1 MKYDINES
9 IAILERT
16 PAVLHSLLSGL
27 PGCWTQATEGGESW
41 SAYDILGHLIHGE
54 RTDWIERTQ
63 RILEHGESKPFEP
76 FDRFA
81 QYADSQDKSLDQLL
95 EEFAALR
102 TQDVVSRLRSFRRL
116 GIRRQ
121 GRAGQA
127 ALTRPFV
134 AGPDLH
140 DVALESS
147 FSRLVQAGWR
157 RRARR
162 GRSGRRTAGSGRRA
176 AGSGW
181 RRPGRRPAAACRRR

>member
-81 QYADSQDKSLDQLL
+81 QFADSQDKSLDQLL

-102 TQDVVSRLRSFRRL
+102 AANIARLREMAISEEQLPLKGSHPAL
-116 GIRRQ
+116 GTVTLSQLLATWTVHDLGHIYQIVRTMAAQYKAEVGPWVEYLRVLQ
-121 GRAGQA
+121 ESGIGGQA
-127 ALTRPFV
+127 
-134 AGPDLH
+134 
-140 DVALESS
+140 
-147 FSRLVQAGWR
+147 
-157 RRARR
+157 
-162 GRSGRRTAGSGRRA
+162 
-176 AGSGW
+176 
-181 RRPGRRPAAACRRR
+181 